1 MTRTFLKKPG
11 IVDKHALIL
20 YSALKRC
27 IKITQMHCHGFG
39 LKKKHG
45 IKCCFTSNSKTFK
58 FIIEDILVL
67 KWTSWSYLINM
78 ILFTTET
85 RYHTVR
91 HNPCGCSWTKAVVTP
106 CQSFDCQAVEVKGEG
121 EGTAFHLAET
131 KVPFVTMRQTHIVM
145 DLECYLL
152 CGETALKIC
161 CCCFISLHSSSS
173 PNNSVIG
180 SDSFRTMFSGDT
192 AHL

>member
-1 MTRTFLKKPG
+1 MALDEKNMEYS
-11 IVDKHALIL
+11 VVSLLIL
-20 YSALKRC
+20 KHLNSLLK
-27 IKITQMHCHGFG
+27 
-39 LKKKHG
+39 
-45 IKCCFTSNSKTFK
+45 
-58 FIIEDILVL
+58 
-67 KWTSWSYLINM
+67 TSWSLNEIYLINM

-85 RYHTVR
+85 KYHTVR

-152 CGETALKIC
+152 CAETALKIC
-161 CCCFISLHSSSS
+161 CCWFFFHSTPLPAPTRVLLVPTHLGQCSVETLHIFKVTVDGLME
-173 PNNSVIG
+173 PQYYP
-180 SDSFRTMFSGDT
+180 
-192 AHL
+192 

>member
-1 MTRTFLKKPG
+1 MEYTVVSL
-11 IVDKHALIL
+11 LIL
-20 YSALKRC
+20 
-27 IKITQMHCHGFG
+27 
-39 LKKKHG
+39 KHL
-45 IKCCFTSNSKTFK
+45 NS
-58 FIIEDILVL
+58 LL
-67 KWTSWSYLINM
+67 RTSWSLNEIYLINM

-91 HNPCGCSWTKAVVTP
+91 HNPCGCSWTKVVVTP

-131 KVPFVTMRQTHIVM
+131 KVPFVTMRQTHLVM

-152 CGETALKIC
+152 LWRNGSEDL
-161 CCCFISLHSSSS
+161 LLSSS
-173 PNNSVIG
+173 PNKSVIG